1 MLIFLLIFS
10 LIVFE
15 ESPPNLEFLSKS
27 QKEHSLTST
36 WKQTLPK
43 EQLKEELRQQLIL
56 KVSKGL
62 SNHFSTFFFFELFFG
77 NSKSFSY
84 IHTHILSIFTFLYG
98 VQSSLFSILLKLV
111 FAKKCMQLFEIFCTE
126 KSIQKL
132 FTFEFTSTKALTMC
146 TYLYYF

>member
-1 MLIFLLIFS
+1 M
-10 LIVFE
+10 
-15 ESPPNLEFLSKS
+15 EFLSKS

-62 SNHFSTFFFFELFFG
+62 SNHFSTFFSFKLFFWEF
-77 NSKSFSY
+77 KKFSY
-84 IHTHILSIFTFLYG
+84 IHTHILSILTFLYG

-111 FAKKCMQLFEIFCTE
+111 FAKKCMYRTHTNSGPDSSTRPPIENSIRIP
-126 KSIQKL
+126 IQKL
-132 FTFEFTSTKALTMC
+132 SSKIKDL
-146 TYLYYF
+146 L